1 MRNRLARRHREQ
13 EDRWYIPRSR
23 MQDCPIYD
31 CFPYA
36 ALLPF
41 PQNFM
46 EHK

>member
-13 EDRWYIPRSR
+13 EDRWYIPRNR
-23 MQDCPIYD
+23 MQDRPIYD